1 MSNNVKNNVTTKT
14 LAEMNEEFAE
24 AVAKAE
30 FSASVKREVARRH
43 RASVHYH
50 RDMMNAAIDRA
61 VAKIYSKSRFT
72 TLKSAAVAAN
82 GIKAIPGLTEELL
95 APEAPEVVEAS
106 TAPTSTAPT
115 STAPSK
121 AAISA

>member
-14 LAEMNEEFAE
+14 LAELNEEFAE

-72 TLKSAAVAAN
+72 AIVSANVAAK
-82 GIKAIPGLTEELL
+82 GCETITGLTPETL
-95 APEAPEVVEAS
+95 APEAPE
-106 TAPTSTAPT
+106 TAPEASTAPT

-121 AAISA
+121 AATHA

>member
-1 MSNNVKNNVTTKT
+1 MNTKNTKNVKVRTE
-14 LAEMNEEFAE
+14 AEVAFDE

-30 FSASVKREVARRH
+30 MAASVKREVARRH

-61 VAKIYSKSRFT
+61 VSRIYSKSRFT
-72 TLKSAAVAAN
+72 AIMSANVAAK
-82 GIKAIPGLTEELL
+82 GCETITGLTPETL

-106 TAPTSTAPT
+106 TAPTSTAP
-115 STAPSK
+115 SK